1 MKHKYGL
8 FLASLW
14 LAVISFGA
22 QAQLPSNVG
31 GQPIVSL
38 APLVDKAAPA
48 VPAGQHAYPPGR
60 RWASAAPT
68 AYLDRALA
76 SGLDVASFQFP

>member
-1 MKHKYGL
+1 MY
-8 FLASLW
+8 LAAIAL
-14 LAVISFGA
+14 
-22 QAQLPSNVG
+22 
-31 GQPIVSL
+31 
-38 APLVDKAAPA
+38 AAPA

-76 SGLDVASFQFP
+76 SGLDVASFHETAPA